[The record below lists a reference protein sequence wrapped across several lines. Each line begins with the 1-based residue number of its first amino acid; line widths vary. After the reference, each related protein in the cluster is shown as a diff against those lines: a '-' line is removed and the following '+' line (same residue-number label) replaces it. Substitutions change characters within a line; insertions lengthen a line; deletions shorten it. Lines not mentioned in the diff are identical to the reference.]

1 MTFENAAECLQH
13 LERFGTL
20 LDVLEDGGM
29 NINLQ
34 KTEAMITIHGRNQ
47 NILQRQCIQRTA
59 NGFCLKIPRQHTTS
73 LIRLTSRCGYLGI
86 QLSYGNPQLETMQ
99 RRLNSSQMAFK
110 RLSLWLRRKRG
121 LSTQY
126 KLAI

>member
-20 LDVLEDGGM
+20 LDVLEAGGM

-47 NILQRQCIQRTA
+47 NILQRQCSQRTA
-59 NGFCLKIPRQHTTS
+59 NGFFSEDSTTTHDIPYSFDFT
-73 LIRLTSRCGYLGI
+73 LWIL
-86 QLSYGNPQLETMQ
+86 GNPTFIWQSSTGDPAATHELQPNGLQTTLVLASTEKRT
-99 RRLNSSQMAFK
+99 LNSV
-110 RLSLWLRRKRG
+110 
-121 LSTQY
+121 
-126 KLAI
+126 